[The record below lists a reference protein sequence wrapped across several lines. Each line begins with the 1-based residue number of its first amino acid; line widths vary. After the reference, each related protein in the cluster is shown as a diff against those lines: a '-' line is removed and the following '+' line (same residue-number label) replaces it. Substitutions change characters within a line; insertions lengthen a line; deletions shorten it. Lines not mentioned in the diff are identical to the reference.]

1 MTRTQPPLKLP
12 RRRPCGERGF
22 ALGASQMTLALVSL
36 AVSATAITLDDGSK
50 RVTQQ
55 EAHIHASYLLKAGGE
70 LQTALDRAVGDNGL
84 ARNDASA
91 VLRFEQGS
99 SQPGEV
105 RLFDDRLGYGRAPQW
120 PVGLIVPDQLGAGA
134 PRWSTGAT
142 DVVEVAGVDLAVCR
156 RFNEMTQGEDPDA
169 APPAEVASALRARG
183 WQQGCVAAPGASS
196 GTWYMRAFAS
206 ALCVGERCKA
216 GDVVGAAARRMIRAL
231 PEAAAVEAGTAD
243 DFARSDA
250 APADPVAALAACAAR
265 EAAAGERDPAMVAA
279 RCTAGDGAG

>member
-1 MTRTQPPLKLP
+1 
-12 RRRPCGERGF
+12 
-22 ALGASQMTLALVSL
+22 MTLALVSL
-36 AVSATAITLDDGSK
+36 AVSATAITLDDGAK

-120 PVGLIVPDQLGAGA
+120 PVGLIVPDQAGAGA
-134 PRWSTGAT
+134 PRWSAAAT
-142 DVVEVAGVDLAVCR
+142 DVVEVDGVDLAVCR

-216 GDVVGAAARRMIRAL
+216 GDVVGAAARSMFAAP
-231 PEAAAVEAGTAD
+231 PEAEALAG
-243 DFARSDA
+243 SDA
-250 APADPVAALAACAAR
+250 APADPVAVLAACAAR

-279 RCTAGDGAG
+279 RCTAAG

>member
-1 MTRTQPPLKLP
+1 MTRTQPPLNLR
-12 RRRPCGERGF
+12 RRRPRGARGF

-36 AVSATAITLDDGSK
+36 AVSAAAITLDDGAT

-120 PVGLIVPDQLGAGA
+120 PVGLIVPDQVGAGA

-169 APPAEVASALRARG
+169 APQADLASALRARG
-183 WQQGCVAAPGASS
+183 WQQGCVAVPGASS

-206 ALCVGERCKA
+206 ALCVGARCKA
-216 GDVVGAAARRMIRAL
+216 GDVVGAAARRMFAAP
-231 PEAAAVEAGTAD
+231 PEAEALAG
-243 DFARSDA
+243 SDA

-265 EAAAGERDPAMVAA
+265 EAAAGERDPAVVAA

>member
-1 MTRTQPPLKLP
+1 
-12 RRRPCGERGF
+12 
-22 ALGASQMTLALVSL
+22 
-36 AVSATAITLDDGSK
+36 
-50 RVTQQ
+50 
-55 EAHIHASYLLKAGGE
+55 LKAGGE

-99 SQPGEV
+99 SQAGEV

-120 PVGLIVPDQLGAGA
+120 PVGLIVPDQAGAGA
-134 PRWSTGAT
+134 PRWSAAAT
-142 DVVEVAGVDLAVCR
+142 DVVEVDGVDLAVCR

-206 ALCVGERCKA
+206 ALCVGARCKA
-216 GDVVGAAARRMIRAL
+216 GDVVGAAARRMFAAP
-231 PEAAAVEAGTAD
+231 PEAEALAG
-243 DFARSDA
+243 SDA

-265 EAAAGERDPAMVAA
+265 EAAAGERDPAVVAA

>member
-1 MTRTQPPLKLP
+1 
-12 RRRPCGERGF
+12 
-22 ALGASQMTLALVSL
+22 MTLALVSL
-36 AVSATAITLDDGSK
+36 AVSAAAITLDDGAT

-99 SQPGEV
+99 SQAGEV

-120 PVGLIVPDQLGAGA
+120 PVGLIVPDQAGAGA
-134 PRWSTGAT
+134 PRWSAAAT
-142 DVVEVAGVDLAVCR
+142 DVVEVDGVDLAVCR
-156 RFNEMTQGEDPDA
+156 RFNEMTQGADPDA
-169 APPAEVASALRARG
+169 APPAEVASALHARG

-206 ALCVGERCKA
+206 VLCVGERCKA